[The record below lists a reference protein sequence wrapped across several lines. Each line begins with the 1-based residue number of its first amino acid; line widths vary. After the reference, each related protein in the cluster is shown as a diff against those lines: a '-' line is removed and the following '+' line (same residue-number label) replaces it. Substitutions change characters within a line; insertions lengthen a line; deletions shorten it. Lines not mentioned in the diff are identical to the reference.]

1 MCSMKTKESSWVV
14 PVVKD
19 ADHPQ
24 DLLLTL
30 PEGLLEQCGWSAGD
44 TLIWKDL
51 QNGSWSLTKRTPRK
65 STRK

>member
-1 MCSMKTKESSWVV
+1 MKTKESSCAVLH
-14 PVVKD
+14 VVKD

-30 PEGLLEQCGWSAGD
+30 PEGLLEQCGWIAGD